1 LVYFFST
8 KSRLIFSPSV
18 SFSLVCFS
26 VRFVLFA
33 FDDCFASM
41 SSKSSLLCSYY
52 VSVLALSREVL
63 FRARALL
70 LEKKRISI
78 DYRRLCGLLPRE
90 RRRRRNKRRFAFWV
104 RVCRIKILSL
114 REKER
119 RRERMIT
126 ALSLLEREEE
136 TLLPFSFSI
145 RAVVFFRA
153 VFVVFWRKKNSEEE
167 EEKRRKKSTKK
178 HEKGGREKA
187 VMGNEKT
194 QNVT

>member
-1 LVYFFST
+1 MVYSFST

-78 DYRRLCGLLPRE
+78 DYRRLCGLLPETKEKDDVINTTLRLLSA
-90 RRRRRNKRRFAFWV
+90 RLSNK
-104 RVCRIKILSL
+104 KSSL
-114 REKER
+114 FE
-119 RRERMIT
+119 
-126 ALSLLEREEE
+126 
-136 TLLPFSFSI
+136 
-145 RAVVFFRA
+145 
-153 VFVVFWRKKNSEEE
+153 KKNDD
-167 EEKRRKKSTKK
+167 
-178 HEKGGREKA
+178 A
-187 VMGNEKT
+187 
-194 QNVT
+194 